1 MSETSDERSGMTVPG
16 PRRDPFLA
24 PRLNAEQ
31 LVLLH
36 LRVCGRGETP
46 SSVLSRKDS
55 CGPGQIIA
63 RLRVARHNPIDPV
76 ISCRAS
82 MSLAPVTGTG
92 PPQTAETAVTVRT
105 SPPAGANV
113 ASSRLSCHGTCP
125 HMPSRA
131 VINLGRQSAA
141 SGYRRLRARGNAP
154 GLLRLDAQINRSG
167 TAGAAVPN
175 AQSKRLP
182 SRLIRRPGPTRGHM
196 GLRPAAARNNRQPSR
211 GRCSA
216 PAAHRPGAAL
226 AERFVSQCPGSNGS
240 GDFCGCRARRCR
252 SSRVRRIGGE

>member
-1 MSETSDERSGMTVPG
+1 
-16 PRRDPFLA
+16 
-24 PRLNAEQ
+24 
-31 LVLLH
+31 
-36 LRVCGRGETP
+36 
-46 SSVLSRKDS
+46 
-55 CGPGQIIA
+55 
-63 RLRVARHNPIDPV
+63 
-76 ISCRAS
+76 

-125 HMPSRA
+125 HMPSRT

-154 GLLRLDAQINRSG
+154 GLLRLNAQINRSG

-196 GLRPAAARNNRQPSR
+196 GLRPVAARNNRQPSR

-216 PAAHRPGAAL
+216 PAAHRPGQRWRSGSFRSVLAAMVRVIFAA
-226 AERFVSQCPGSNGS
+226 AEPDAAVRAVSAG
-240 GDFCGCRARRCR
+240 
-252 SSRVRRIGGE
+252 